1 MTEQL
6 LIEVRYTIRT
16 GKKDEFLQ
24 KIEAA
29 GIAKA
34 SRMEEGNL
42 KYEYYQPEDSEDAL
56 CLTEIWINE
65 EAQKEHGST
74 PHYMKLAEL
83 KKEYVVDT
91 KINRSFIEHE
101 E

>member
-42 KYEYYQPEDSEDAL
+42 KYEYY
-56 CLTEIWINE
+56 
-65 EAQKEHGST
+65 
-74 PHYMKLAEL
+74 
-83 KKEYVVDT
+83 
-91 KINRSFIEHE
+91 
-101 E
+101 